1 MAKYQFFGH
10 GQIVGLRLDGCK
22 KIGMPM
28 AKYHFFGHGQIVGL
42 CLDGCK
48 IFGMPIASLANLV
61 HFSCYCWPTHG
72 QAKG

>member
-1 MAKYQFFGH
+1 MAKLLVF
-10 GQIVGLRLDGCK
+10 VWMVAK
-22 KIGMPM
+22 KLACQWPNII
-28 AKYHFFGHGQIVGL
+28 FFGHGQIVGL